1 MSTRSRSKFTGYTS
15 RAKPVAPPK
24 PWTRVYGTVYGIK
37 WETVGRPWSLRRRR
51 TRIEYVGMYSG
62 DWHER
67 IRQHL
72 YGGGPHHSKP
82 KPWAVLVPGYDA
94 AARSDAQ
101 QKAAVE
107 RVIAQGGAVVL
118 WQKRRLRWSSAKG
131 FYWKHV
137 RTFHW
142 VVKFRESLAIG
153 SIRPAANIREN
164 LDNPRH
170 IPQWEQEA
178 VIADLLARRGREA
191 KGREDAIEMG
201 FHTSPKDGSVK
212 WFGSEMS
219 EVASTDEGFQVRCR
233 DGREWQVF

>member
-1 MSTRSRSKFTGYTS
+1 MPIRSRPKSVRSPS

-37 WETVGRPWSLRRRR
+37 WETVGRPWSLRRCR

-62 DWHER
+62 DWRER

-72 YGGGPHHSKP
+72 YGGGPHHCKP

-94 AARSDAQ
+94 DARSMAQ
-101 QKAAVE
+101 QKAVVE
-107 RVIAQGGAVVL
+107 RVIAPGGAVVL
-118 WQKRRLRWSSAKG
+118 WQKRRLRWSPAKG
-131 FYWKHV
+131 FYWKRV

-153 SIRPAANIREN
+153 SIRPAANHLEN

-170 IPQWEQEA
+170 IPKWEQDA
-178 VIADLLARRGREA
+178 VIADLLARRDRA
-191 KGREDAIEMG
+191 VRRHKDNAEMG
-201 FHTSPKDGSVK
+201 IRKLPDGS
-212 WFGSEMS
+212 WESY
-219 EVASTDEGFQVRCR
+219 
-233 DGREWQVF
+233 GRVHAWTGE